1 MTPAEKKASEL
12 ALEYICSDQVNVDDS
27 FTDHKDSF
35 IAGFKAALE
44 LAEVKVMEE
53 ALKFYALSGRD
64 KYGQLYNKVPSAE
77 DKSRLVFGQVSIGSE
92 AREALTAWRSFRGE
106 K

>member
-12 ALEYICSDQVNVDDS
+12 ASEYIKGLVIEWDRNTSY
-27 FTDHKDSF
+27 FAF
-35 IAGFKAALE
+35 LAGFRAALE
-44 LAEVKVMEE
+44 LAEVKGMEE